1 MKQILQY
8 AVIFLVLTN
17 LFTYTYYQ
25 NKIKKDVG
33 TLENKLSRKSDSI
46 QQLQLENYQ
55 LGNFTLANNQ
65 AALDYFEDKKTGTF
79 LTSHE
84 IESLLQNKLFELN
97 DLSEGNPLTGYE
109 IINDKKFIIEQ
120 FKIINHR
127 WLVANFTDG
136 KLQGELLLKYFI
148 NPDKSVDFERIETV
162 ILPIQKQ

>member
-17 LFTYTYYQ
+17 LFTYSYYQ
-25 NKIKKDVG
+25 NKIKKEVG
-33 TLENKLSRKSDSI
+33 TLETKLNRKSDSI

-79 LTSHE
+79 LNYQE

-97 DLSEGNPLTGYE
+97 DLKEGNPLTGYE

-148 NPDKSVDFERIETV
+148 NPDKSVDLKRIETV

>member
-79 LTSHE
+79 LTSQE